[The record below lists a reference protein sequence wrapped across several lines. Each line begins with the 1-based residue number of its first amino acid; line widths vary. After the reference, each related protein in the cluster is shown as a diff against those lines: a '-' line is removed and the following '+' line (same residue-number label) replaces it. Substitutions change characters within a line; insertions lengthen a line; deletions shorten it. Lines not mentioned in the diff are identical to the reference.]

1 MGNKVY
7 FQELNDMAIS
17 KDDLNKLIQQ
27 LPDEALPV
35 AADFLEKLATNP
47 IYRYIPWDD
56 EPTTEEDLKDI
67 AKAKQSIAR
76 GEGIKLKDVINDLLN

>member
-1 MGNKVY
+1 
-7 FQELNDMAIS
+7 MAVS

-27 LPDEALPV
+27 LPDEALPI

-47 IYRYIPWDD
+47 HYRNIPWDD
-56 EPTTEEDLKDI
+56 EPTTKEDLEEI

-76 GEGIKLKDVINDLLN
+76 GEGIKLKDVIDELLN